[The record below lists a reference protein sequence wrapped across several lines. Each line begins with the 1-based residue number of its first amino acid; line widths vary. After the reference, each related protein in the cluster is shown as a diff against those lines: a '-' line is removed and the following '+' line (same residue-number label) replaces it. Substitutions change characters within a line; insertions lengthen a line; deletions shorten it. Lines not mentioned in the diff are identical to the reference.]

1 MTNAFR
7 LGVAEFKK
15 VEPFKEDKE
24 FDGKEFGRASMN
36 EHDVN
41 WSIGNFLPRR
51 SNTLLHIFGS
61 DKPYPRIMDPNINV

>member
-24 FDGKEFGRASMN
+24 FDVLSQHPTSDFRSYAVLLLISGPDE
-36 EHDVN
+36 V
-41 WSIGNFLPRR
+41 SI
-51 SNTLLHIFGS
+51 H
-61 DKPYPRIMDPNINV
+61 NVLGFSAVIVFAQ